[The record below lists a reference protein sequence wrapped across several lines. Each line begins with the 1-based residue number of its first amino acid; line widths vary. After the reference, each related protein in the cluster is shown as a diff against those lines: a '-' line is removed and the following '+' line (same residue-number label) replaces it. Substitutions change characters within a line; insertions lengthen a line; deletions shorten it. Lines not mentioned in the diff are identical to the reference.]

1 MRPTLLV
8 AAAAALVV
16 GGIIRS
22 AAAVVIASAAMGVN
36 LIVLAPLYMD
46 GPMAPA
52 PGGDRLV
59 VGHVN
64 MQGRDLDVD
73 ELADALR
80 ERRPDVFVV
89 LEPSTAVRALPG
101 RRIGEYTVYA
111 APHSESVVALART
124 PVADAVHP
132 TGHGLPDTSLTFGM
146 TLADRTVRVLALH
159 TISPLTPGRMTSRDD
174 ALRAAGRWAATNEG
188 PEIVLGDLNATP
200 WSDAV
205 ERLEDLGSLR
215 NSADG
220 FGLQATWPFIAGPVG
235 IPIDELL
242 HSADLTTVGR
252 AAGPTFGSTHRSLW
266 VTVALAAHG

>member
-8 AAAAALVV
+8 VAAAALVV
-16 GGIIRS
+16 GGIVRS
-22 AAAVVIASAAMGVN
+22 AAAVVIATAAVLVN
-36 LIVLAPLYMD
+36 MIVLAPLYTN
-46 GPMAPA
+46 GPAAPA
-52 PGGDRLV
+52 PGDRLV

-64 MQGRDLDVD
+64 MQGRDLDLD

-89 LEPSTAVRALPG
+89 LEPPTAARALPG
-101 RRIGEYTVYA
+101 RRIGAYTVYA
-111 APHSESVVALART
+111 APHSEAVLALARA
-124 PVADAVHP
+124 PVADPEHP
-132 TGHGLPDTSLTFGM
+132 TGHGLPDTSLTFGL

-200 WSDAV
+200 WSAAV
-205 ERLEDLGSLR
+205 ERLEGIGSLR
-215 NSADG
+215 SSSDG
-220 FGLQATWPFIAGPVG
+220 FGLQATWPFIAGPLG

-242 HSADLTTVGR
+242 HSADLTTVDR
-252 AAGPTFGSTHRSLW
+252 ADGPTFGSTHRSLW
-266 VTVALAAHG
+266 VTVALAAR